1 MKEKD
6 NILDNMDIGDK
17 IMPFDDQNSSRNGI
31 DESTDQMLDETRLGS
46 ERELISNER
55 QQREEVKQEEDLV
68 ENILNNLENF
78 NEGSDIEF

>member
-31 DESTDQMLDETRLGS
+31 DESTD
-46 ERELISNER
+46 
-55 QQREEVKQEEDLV
+55 
-68 ENILNNLENF
+68 
-78 NEGSDIEF
+78 